1 MKIVVLGSGNVAT
14 NMSLAISKLNDTEIV
29 QVFSQTEDHAS
40 ELARRLNCDYVTD
53 LSQICSDADIYL
65 FSLKDVVLES
75 AIQQVPANK
84 GLWLHTSGSMPMDVF
99 AGKTER
105 YGVFY
110 PLQTFTKSRE
120 ISFKGV
126 PLFIESHTKED
137 EEFLKE
143 FANKLS
149 GQVCLLSSERRR
161 SMHLA
166 AVFACNFTNHIYAL
180 SEQLLEKEGLPREY
194 LLPLIDETAAKVH
207 EMTALKAQTGP
218 AIRYD
223 ENVINKHLDILADE
237 PEMQNLYRIL
247 SQSIHNKAVK

>member
-14 NMSLAISKLNDTEIV
+14 NISLAISKLKNTEIV
-29 QVFSQTEDHAS
+29 QVFSQTEAHAS
-40 ELARRLNCDYVTD
+40 ELADRLNCGYVTD
-53 LSQICSDADIYL
+53 LSRIRTDADIYL

-75 AIQQVPANK
+75 AIQQVPANN

-99 AGKTER
+99 AGKVER
-105 YGVFY
+105 YGVLY

-120 ISFKGV
+120 ISFCGV

-137 EEFLKE
+137 EAFLTD
-143 FANKLS
+143 FAQQLS
-149 GQVCLLSSERRR
+149 GKVCLLSSERRR

-207 EMTALKAQTGP
+207 EMPALKAQTGP

-223 ENVINKHLDILADE
+223 ENVINKHLDMLADE

-247 SQSIHNKAVK
+247 SQSIHNKAIK

>member
-1 MKIVVLGSGNVAT
+1 MKIVILGSGNVAT
-14 NMSLAISKLNDTEIV
+14 NISLAISKLKDTEIV

-40 ELARRLNCDYVTD
+40 ELAGRLNCSYVTD
-53 LSQICSDADIYL
+53 LSQIRTDADIYL

-75 AIQQVPANK
+75 VIQQVPSNK
-84 GLWLHTSGSMPMDVF
+84 GLWLHTSGSMPMEVF
-99 AGKTER
+99 AGKAER
-105 YGVFY
+105 YGVLY

-120 ISFKGV
+120 ISFSGV

-137 EEFLKE
+137 EAFLKD
-143 FANKLS
+143 FACELS
-149 GQVCLLSSERRR
+149 GKVCLLSSERRR

-207 EMTALKAQTGP
+207 EMPALKAQTGP

-223 ENVINKHLDILADE
+223 ENVINKHLDMLADE
-237 PEMQNLYRIL
+237 PDMQNLYRIL
-247 SQSIHNKAVK
+247 SQSIHNKAIK